1 MAPPPFVGDPVLTG
15 PKKGLA
21 PVTRSARDAAIRGPM
36 AGDQKGKMTKS
47 SRNAGEDTKIDQI
60 MDLLKEMT
68 IPELHGFIVVAQMK
82 EKEMRR
88 NRMAIEEARKSGN
101 PLIISG
107 KPVSIKVIEVDNLLR
122 RGPRGKRK

>member
-1 MAPPPFVGDPVLTG
+1 
-15 PKKGLA
+15 
-21 PVTRSARDAAIRGPM
+21 
-36 AGDQKGKMTKS
+36 MTKS

-68 IPELHGFIVVAQMK
+68 IPELHGFIGVAQMK
-82 EKEMRR
+82 EKEMRRR